1 MKTTIEISDNL
12 LIQAK
17 QLAHEEKVTLRSI
30 VEESL
35 VKTLQERSQRSTK
48 PIQPVVFAGNGL
60 KAEFKDASWQAI
72 RDAAYEGHAS

>member
-48 PIQPVVFAGNGL
+48 PIQPVVFAGKGL

-72 RDAAYEGHAS
+72 RDAAYEEHAS